1 MRMKHVGIFEAKTK
15 LSDLVAEVEK
25 GQEFV
30 ITRHGKPVARLVR
43 AEQRLTPEQI
53 EKRRKALGE
62 LREIGRR
69 LGLNLT
75 HDEIK
80 ARIEEGRR

>member
-1 MRMKHVGIFEAKTK
+1 MKTVGIFDAKTH
-15 LSDLVAEVEK
+15 LSSLVDEVER
-25 GQEFV
+25 GGEVV

-43 AEQRLTPEQI
+43 TEQRLTPEQV
-53 EKRRKALGE
+53 EKRGKALNE

-69 LGLNLT
+69 VGLNLT